1 MGHSFSGTLSHVIK
15 TGDIKA
21 NYERKSF
28 GNKPSVTMVTPLW
41 PCMAMEVAQ
50 CNTSIIICEEKA
62 LVSSF
67 ADYLT
72 FHSEHH
78 QTSMTCM
85 KRTCE
90 IEIVLSLK
98 MSHTVAH
105 THSIVNTDIKDS
117 EKR

>member
-1 MGHSFSGTLSHVIK
+1 MKLGHSFGGTLSHVIK
-15 TGDIKA
+15 TGDIRA

-28 GNKPSVTMVTPLW
+28 GNKPSVTMVTPL
-41 PCMAMEVAQ
+41 C
-50 CNTSIIICEEKA
+50 IICEEKA